1 MVPFGETPRAYTVP
15 DAAPRNVASRAPV
28 AADSLARR
36 HRVVPLTTVK
46 SPPAKTELP
55 VKARLRTVEL
65 ALADQPGTAAPPFW
79 STAPSRVAVT
89 GVEPI
94 CVKSPPRTTALSVTA
109 IA

>member
-1 MVPFGETPRAYTVP
+1 MAPFGETPREHTVP
-15 DAAPRNVASRAPV
+15 AAAPRNVPSRAHV

-55 VKARLRTVEL
+55 SKARLRTVAL
-65 ALADQPGTAAPPFW
+65 ALADQPGMAAPPFW

-89 GVEPI
+89 GVEPSW
-94 CVKSPPRTTALSVTA
+94 VNSPPRTTALSVTA